1 MAENLSKLSGRKGLE
16 ENLFENLV
24 GAIGP
29 AGASPGALK
38 QLADDYHVGEA
49 IPFGTASFYDFLR
62 RDHLTKKVVVCN
74 GSSCLCAGTQDA
86 LVERLAGKMNP
97 EEIGEICCLGRCYEN
112 GAFQYEGKNYSG
124 NAIEQL
130 DAILD
135 GAASEPHGQCHVD
148 QYHVESTLDRP
159 MLTAT
164 FPGVG
169 DYYSLLDRFLQQPSE
184 VALNEVQASGLR
196 GRGGAGF
203 PLGLKWD
210 SCRKENADEKYI
222 VCNADEGDPGAYI
235 DRYLLE
241 EQPHRVLFGML
252 VAGYCV
258 GASAGVLY
266 IRAEYPQAQEAVAQA
281 IREVEE
287 AGYAGDAI
295 QGSPFNFRFKIIK
308 GAGAYICGEETSL
321 LASIEGRR
329 PEVSVRPPYPTTE
342 GLYGKPTVVN
352 NVESLACIHSILS
365 MGGEAFAKI
374 GTEKST
380 GPKLASLDG
389 AFNRP
394 GIYEVPMGTPLR
406 VLVEELGQGF
416 RRPTKAIQVGGPL
429 GGVIPCEKIG
439 ELTFD
444 FESFQNA
451 GFLLGHAGIIGIPDS
466 MPMIEYMK
474 HLLRFCAVESCG
486 KCFPCRLGS
495 VRGEEMIGHAIEGTA
510 KIDRQLLDDLLET
523 LELGSLCG
531 LGGGIPLPIR
541 NILEYFPEEL
551 RPYFAGN

>member
-1 MAENLSKLSGRKGLE
+1 MADNLSKLSGRKGLE
-16 ENLFENLV
+16 DNLFENLV

-38 QLADDYHVGEA
+38 QLADDYHLGEA

-62 RDHLTKKVVVCN
+62 RDHLDKKVVVCN
-74 GSSCLCAGTQDA
+74 GSSCLCAGTQDD
-86 LVERLAGKMNP
+86 LVGKLTGKLNRD
-97 EEIGEICCLGRCYEN
+97 EIGEICCLGRCHEN
-112 GAFQYEGKNYSG
+112 RAFQYQGQNYSG
-124 NAIEQL
+124 DAIEQL

-135 GAASEPHGQCHVD
+135 GNASVHVD
-148 QYHVESTLDRP
+148 RYHVQSTMDPP
-159 MLTAT
+159 MLTAP
-164 FPGVG
+164 FSGVAN
-169 DYYSLLDRFLQQPSE
+169 YYSLLDEFLQQPSKIALEE
-184 VALNEVQASGLR
+184 VKTSGLR

-210 SCRKENADEKYI
+210 SCRVENSAEKYI

-241 EQPHRVLFGML
+241 EQPHSVLFGIL

-258 GASAGVLY
+258 GAESGVLY
-266 IRAEYPQAQEAVAQA
+266 IRAEYPRAQEAVATA
-281 IREVEE
+281 IREIEE
-287 AGYAGDAI
+287 AGYAGQSI
-295 QGSPFNFRFKIIK
+295 QGSKLNFTFKVVN

-329 PEVSVRPPYPTTE
+329 PEVSVRPPYPTVE

-352 NVESLACIHSILS
+352 NVESLACIHDILS
-365 MGGEAFAKI
+365 IGGDAFARI

-380 GPKLASLDG
+380 GPKLASLDS

-394 GIYEVPMGTPLR
+394 GIYEVPMGTPLQ

-416 RRPTKAIQVGGPL
+416 SRPTKAIQVGGPL
-429 GGVIPCEKIG
+429 GGIVPCTKIG

-451 GFLLGHAGIIGIPDS
+451 GFLLGHAGIIGIPEE

-474 HLLRFCAVESCG
+474 HLLHFCAVESCG

-495 VRGEEMIGHAIEGTA
+495 VRGEEMLGHAINGTA
-510 KIDRQLLDDLLET
+510 KLDRGLLDDLLET

-541 NILEYFPEEL
+541 NVLEHFAEEL
-551 RPYFAGN
+551 SPHFAGN